1 MITVDIGVARSEF
14 TLEAQ
19 FTADTGITALFGES
33 GAGKSTLLNAIA
45 GLVRPDRG
53 RITMD
58 DMVFADAARGIHL
71 PPHKRRI
78 GYVFQDALLFPHFN
92 VERNLRYGQ
101 WFRAE
106 ASRPAQFN
114 EVVELLGIGALL
126 ARRPVTL
133 SGGERQRVAIGRAL
147 MTEPRL
153 LLMDEPLASLDIDR
167 KREIMPYIEKL
178 RDELGLPVIFV
189 SHAVDEVAR
198 LADRVI
204 MLKRGRIDA
213 QGTPAEVLRPS
224 PFAGED
230 RFSGISI
237 ITVQSIR
244 YDEAYQL
251 TEAKHPAGVITLPG
265 RIGRKGERL
274 HIVIRAT
281 DVTLAASKP
290 RELSIRTVLDGR
302 ISNIQGSNGP
312 VAMVEVTLKGGDTLA
327 AAVTRK
333 ALDELGLDAG
343 DQIYCLI
350 KSVSIDERL
359 LAEASPP
366 AP

>member
-1 MITVDIGVARSEF
+1 MITVDVTIPRSEF

-19 FTADTGITALFGES
+19 FTADAGITALFGES
-33 GAGKSTLLNAIA
+33 GSGKSTLLNAIA
-45 GLVRPDRG
+45 GLIRPQRG
-53 RITMD
+53 RICVND
-58 DMVFADAARGIHL
+58 IVFTDTSRGIHL
-71 PPHKRRI
+71 PPHQRRI

-101 WFRAE
+101 WFR
-106 ASRPAQFN
+106 SQTQRPQQFS
-114 EVVELLGIGALL
+114 EIVELLGIGALL

-147 MTEPRL
+147 MTEPHL
-153 LLMDEPLASLDIDR
+153 LLMDEPLAALDMDR
-167 KREIMPYIEKL
+167 KREIMPYIERL
-178 RDELGLPVIFV
+178 RGELRLPIILV

-204 MLKRGRIDA
+204 VLKRGRIEA

-224 PFAGED
+224 PLAGED
-230 RFSGISI
+230 RFAGVSI
-237 ITVQSIR
+237 ITVEVLHF
-244 YDEAYQL
+244 DDAYQL
-251 TEAKHPAGVITLPG
+251 TETRHPAGTITLPG
-265 RIGRKGERL
+265 RIARKGEPLR
-274 HIVIRAT
+274 IVIRAT

-290 RELSIRTVLDGR
+290 RELSIRTTLDGR
-302 ISNIQGSNGP
+302 ISRIRAGDGP
-312 VAMVEVTLKGGDTLA
+312 VAMVEVALKGGDTLT

-333 ALDELGLDAG
+333 ALDDLGLDAG

-366 AP
+366 LP